1 MNNEQ
6 MLKKMVIGPI
16 ELQKMY
22 EMIKEKIMFWRRLV
36 KIWKAFFAAS
46 IEKKA
51 YRTLKKGIACYT
63 H

>member
-16 ELQKMY
+16 ELQKIY

-36 KIWKAFFAAS
+36 KMWKAFFAAS
-46 IEKKA
+46 IAKKKPTE
-51 YRTLKKGIACYT
+51 R
-63 H
+63 